1 VVFLLFFQVIGLRRH
16 IKHVKRN
23 ANSLA
28 HGHAKN
34 AVKNIINRIWIEENP
49 PIIHDI
55 VTLEQIA
62 LSI

>member
-1 VVFLLFFQVIGLRRH
+1 VIGLRRH

-23 ANSLA
+23 ANSPA